1 MKYSEV
7 CGVGYVHS
15 EIKMMK
21 YFLVAEQGVW
31 GKSAEENIWNNPASW
46 PMHNGGSYP
55 GVKWPGNEA
64 DHSPPSISEVKN
76 AKSYTSSP
84 QYVFML

>member
-21 YFLVAEQGVW
+21 YFLVAEQGV
-31 GKSAEENIWNNPASW
+31 
-46 PMHNGGSYP
+46 
-55 GVKWPGNEA
+55 
-64 DHSPPSISEVKN
+64 
-76 AKSYTSSP
+76 
-84 QYVFML
+84 